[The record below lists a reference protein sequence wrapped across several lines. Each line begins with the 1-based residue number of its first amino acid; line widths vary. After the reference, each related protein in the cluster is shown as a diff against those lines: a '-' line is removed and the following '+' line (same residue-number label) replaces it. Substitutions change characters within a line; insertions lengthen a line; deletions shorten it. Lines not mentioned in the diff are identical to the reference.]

1 MKILNFGSCNVDGV
15 YRLPHFVRPG
25 ETLAAQSFCRYPG
38 GKGLNQSI
46 ALARAGSSVFHAGCV
61 GEDDPFLRR
70 LLCENGV
77 DTTYLATVSAPT
89 GQAVIFVN
97 DSGENSIVL
106 YPGAN
111 AAVTQAWILQVLSH
125 FSEGDLLL
133 LQNEISGLRPLI
145 SAAHAQKMR
154 IIWNPAPF
162 DPSLHD
168 LDLSELDWLI
178 CNETEAAGF
187 FGEDQPEAFLT
198 HLASACPKL
207 GAVVTLGKQGCI
219 YTENGKIR
227 RHPAYQVQPVDTTAA
242 GDTFVGYFTAQIS
255 AGKDAAQAVRL
266 ASAAAALA
274 TTKAGAASSI
284 PTLAEVRNALR
295 TLIPYPPASET
306 ENKKDLT
313 RTYFSSHLP
322 DARLSEL
329 AAVLHYSPYYA
340 CRWLRKT
347 FGASF
352 SDLLQKARCE
362 AAAELLA
369 KTDLPV
375 SEIISRVGYQ
385 NASFFRACFDK
396 QYALSPS
403 QYRAQCRA
411 KESISFKTGGVFS

>member
-61 GEDDPFLRR
+61 GEDDPFLRG

-111 AAVTQAWILQVLSH
+111 AMVTEAWILQVLSN
-125 FSEGDLLL
+125 FSAGDFLL
-133 LQNEISGLRPLI
+133 LQNEISELRPLI
-145 SAAHAQKMR
+145 SAAHAKKMQ

-162 DPSLHD
+162 DSSLHD
-168 LDLSELDWLI
+168 MDLSKLNWLI

-198 HLASACPKL
+198 RLANTCPKL
-207 GAVVTLGKQGCI
+207 GAVVTLGKRGCI
-219 YTENGKIR
+219 YTKNGKIFH
-227 RHPAYQVQPVDTTAA
+227 HPAYQVQPVDTTAA
-242 GDTFVGYFTAQIS
+242 GDTFVGYFTAQIG
-255 AGKDAAQAVRL
+255 AGKDVANAVRL

-284 PTLAEVRNALR
+284 PTLDEVRHALR
-295 TLIPYPPASET
+295 TLSPYPREVDA
-306 ENKKDLT
+306 ENKKSMVRD
-313 RTYFSSHLP
+313 YFSSHLS

-329 AAVLHYSPYYA
+329 AAVLHYSPYYT

-352 SDLLQKARCE
+352 SDLLLQTRCE
-362 AAAELLA
+362 VAAELLV
-369 KTDLPV
+369 KTDLSV

-385 NASFFRACFDK
+385 NASFFRTYFTK
-396 QYALSPS
+396 RYALSLS
-403 QYRAQCRA
+403 QYRAQHRT
-411 KESISFKTGGVFS
+411 KEST